1 MTDLTAALAKLH
13 AMRAAQTAAAVPQAA
28 PAVSA
33 APAAE
38 PAAPAA
44 SSGQSF
50 AARLLQRANATRT
63 VLAAA
68 EPAPTHAAP
77 AQTALLFQP
86 PESPPELQERAPE
99 LVQAVHNLAAAL
111 YAAEPGLDNF
121 LADIHKALRAEP
133 ELTHIMSDDQIAVV
147 YQAQIAHSKVAV
159 VPAKAKAPS
168 KAKAA
173 AAKAISDDDM

>member
-13 AMRAAQTAAAVPQAA
+13 AMRAAQNAPAA
-28 PAVSA
+28 PTAPA

-38 PAAPAA
+38 PAAPAT

-68 EPAPTHAAP
+68 EPAPTQAAP
-77 AQTALLFQP
+77 TQQTALLFQP

-121 LADIHKALRAEP
+121 LADIHKALRSEP

-147 YQAQIAHSKVAV
+147 YQAQIAHSKIAV

>member
-13 AMRAAQTAAAVPQAA
+13 AMRAAQNA
-28 PAVSA
+28 
-33 APAAE
+33 

-44 SSGQSF
+44 PATPATEPAVPAASSDQSF

-68 EPAPTHAAP
+68 EPAPTQAAP
-77 AQTALLFQP
+77 TQQTALLFQP

-121 LADIHKALRAEP
+121 LADIHKALRSEP

-147 YQAQIAHSKVAV
+147 YQAQIAHSKIAV

>member
-13 AMRAAQTAAAVPQAA
+13 AMRAAQN
-28 PAVSA
+28 
-33 APAAE
+33 APAAPTAPTAPTTE

-44 SSGQSF
+44 SSDQSF

-68 EPAPTHAAP
+68 EPAPTQAAP
-77 AQTALLFQP
+77 TQQTALLFQP

-121 LADIHKALRAEP
+121 LADIHKALRSEP

-147 YQAQIAHSKVAV
+147 YQAQIAHSKIAV

-168 KAKAA
+168 KAKVA

>member
-13 AMRAAQTAAAVPQAA
+13 AMRAAQNAPAA
-28 PAVSA
+28 PA

-44 SSGQSF
+44 SSSPSL

-68 EPAPTHAAP
+68 EPAPTQAAP
-77 AQTALLFQP
+77 TQQTALLFQP

-121 LADIHKALRAEP
+121 LADIHKALRSEP

-147 YQAQIAHSKVAV
+147 YQAQIAHSKIAV